1 MTNPDSEK
9 RSEAV
14 FVRVEDWEGLYID
27 DRLWSEGNSINL
39 AQELDGRTV
48 SFVYRG
54 YNPADEEYTT
64 NVGNLPDTFDE
75 LLDNQYMWEED
86 HRDD

>member
-1 MTNPDSEK
+1 MTTEK
-9 RSEAV
+9 ISEAV

-27 DRLWSEGNSINL
+27 DRLYTEGNSINL
-39 AQELDGRTV
+39 ASELDGKTV

-54 YNPADEEYTT
+54 YNEADESFTT
-64 NVGNLPDTFDE
+64 NVGNLPDTFYE
-75 LLDNQYMWEED
+75 LQDHEDMWEED